1 MYPMKSLDD
10 KTQTKL
16 LEAMLDGSR
25 VGTIVTDP
33 EQKDNP
39 IIYTNRAF
47 LEMTGYKE
55 EEIIG
60 CNCRFLQGEETDPRD
75 IEEVRKAIKAKE
87 SITITIR
94 NYRKDGTPFW
104 NRLAIQPVQLEDS
117 LYFIGTQTDITL
129 ERSQQ
134 QAIMA
139 NEMEIERLMLPILA
153 IQENVATVAL
163 VGTMNL
169 QRFEMLKVKI
179 CEYVQ
184 EHRIEHAIIDI
195 TGLSWDDKPPLHW
208 FAQIRAALRI
218 MGSNLYVTGISPYV
232 AQEFVLEETPD
243 NQLTTFSTIE
253 KALAYVTKETKT
265 TNAIG

>member
-10 KTQTKL
+10 KTQTQL

-33 EQKDNP
+33 KQKDNP
-39 IIYTNRAF
+39 IIYTNKTF
-47 LEMTGYKE
+47 LEMTGYAE
-55 EEIIG
+55 DEVIG
-60 CNCRFLQGEETDPRD
+60 RNCRFLQGEETDHRD
-75 IEEVRKAIKAKE
+75 VEKIRDAVKARE
-87 SITITIR
+87 SVTVTIQ

-104 NRLAIQPVQLEDS
+104 NRLAVRPVQVEDS

-195 TGLSWDDKPPLHW
+195 TGLSWDDNPPLHW
-208 FAQIRAALRI
+208 FLQIRDALRI
-218 MGSNLYVTGISPYV
+218 MGSNLYVTGISPYA
-232 AQEFVLEETPD
+232 AQEFVTDESLD
-243 NQLTTFSTIE
+243 GRLTTFSTIE
-253 KALAYVTKETKT
+253 KALAFVTKETQPVNHT
-265 TNAIG
+265 G